1 MLTHIDPY
9 SVADCSEAIVAK
21 EINTSIEINAP
32 AETVWQVLINFS
44 CYAQWNP
51 FIRSIQGEARQGA
64 TLEVFIQPPGRN
76 GMTFRPIILA
86 LEPGRELRWIGRLLL
101 PGIFDGEH
109 QFQLEPIGGNRT
121 KFVHR
126 EVFSGL
132 LVPFLWSSLAQP
144 TRQGFEEMNGALKAQ
159 VEP

>member
-1 MLTHIDPY
+1 MV
-9 SVADCSEAIVAK
+9 S
-21 EINTSIEINAP
+21 EINTSVEIDAP
-32 AETVWQVLINFS
+32 AETVWEVLINFS
-44 CYAQWNP
+44 RYDQWNP
-51 FIRSIQGEARQGA
+51 FIRSIQGEARQGG

-76 GMTFRPIILA
+76 GMTFRPVILA

-109 QFQLEPIGGNRT
+109 QFQLEPLNENRT

-132 LVPFLWSSLAQP
+132 LLPFLWNSFEQS
-144 TRQGFEEMNGALKAQ
+144 TRQGFEEMNNALKAQ
-159 VEP
+159 VER